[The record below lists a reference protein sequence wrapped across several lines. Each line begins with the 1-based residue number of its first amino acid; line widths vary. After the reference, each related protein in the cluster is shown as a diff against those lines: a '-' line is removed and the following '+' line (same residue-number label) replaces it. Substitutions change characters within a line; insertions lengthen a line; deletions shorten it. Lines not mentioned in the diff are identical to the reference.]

1 MVEFEDVLAL
11 RDQIGQV
18 VGISDW
24 VTITQDQISRFAD
37 ITGDPQWIHVDT
49 ERAARESPFGSTIA
63 HGFLTLS
70 YVSVLARKTIR
81 FSRAGVSLNYGL
93 NKVRFVSPVPSGSRI
108 RGRFTPSAV
117 EAVPGGTQVTW
128 QVVIEREGGTKPCCV
143 IEWLMRYMD
152 PRETGPESA
161 GER

>member
-1 MVEFEDVLAL
+1 MVELDAPAALAERL
-11 RDQIGQV
+11 GQE

-24 VTITQDQISRFAD
+24 VTITQDQINRFAD
-37 ITGDPQWIHVDT
+37 ITGDPQWIHVDP
-49 ERAARESPFGSTIA
+49 ERAARESPFGTTIA

-81 FSRAGVSLNYGL
+81 FTHAGVGLNYGL

-108 RGRFTPSAV
+108 RGRFTPATV
-117 EAVPGGTQVTW
+117 DAVPGGTQVTW
-128 QVVIEREGGTKPCCV
+128 QVVIEREGATKPCCV

-152 PRETGPESA
+152 PRPAARSDEA
-161 GER
+161 R